1 MSRLSRL
8 VSGAPLVL
16 LAACSADGEDFRQSA
31 EDYIEGDAIA
41 EQSGT
46 SFESADCGEPAS
58 TEPGTTF
65 GCTALAAD
73 GTEWRFVVTIV
84 DDGNFEITGQ
94 PTGAS

>member
-1 MSRLSRL
+1 MSNRWRLT
-8 VSGAPLVL
+8 VGASLAL

-31 EDYIEGDAIA
+31 EDYIEGDTIT

-46 SFESADCGEPAS
+46 SFTSSECGEPAS

-65 GCTALAAD
+65 GCTATAAD
-73 GTEWRFVVTIV
+73 GAEWRFVVTIV

-94 PTGAS
+94 PADPS